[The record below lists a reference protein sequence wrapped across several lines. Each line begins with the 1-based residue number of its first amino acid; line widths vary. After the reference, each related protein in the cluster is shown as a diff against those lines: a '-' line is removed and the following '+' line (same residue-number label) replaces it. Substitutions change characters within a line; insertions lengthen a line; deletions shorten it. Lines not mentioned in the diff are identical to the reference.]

1 MSSSQPAATDSLLS
15 PLEDFV
21 ACAHLMLDPS
31 TPEVRRRA
39 LEPRL
44 LMQLPILH
52 ALGVFQLFELNDPA
66 LRAWLDD
73 EWALLT
79 ARRC

>member
-1 MSSSQPAATDSLLS
+1 MRSLQPVTVDSLPS

-21 ACAHLMLDPS
+21 ACTHLMLDPS
-31 TPEVRRRA
+31 TPEARRRA

-52 ALGVFQLFELNDPA
+52 ALGVFQLFELRDPA

-73 EWALLT
+73 EWTQLT
-79 ARRC
+79 AKGS

>member
-1 MSSSQPAATDSLLS
+1 MRSLQAVVVDSLPS

-21 ACAHLMLDPS
+21 ACTHLMLDPC
-31 TPEVRRRA
+31 TPEVQRRA

-52 ALGVFQLFELNDPA
+52 ALGVFQLFELRDPA

-73 EWALLT
+73 EWAQLT
-79 ARRC
+79 AKGG

>member
-1 MSSSQPAATDSLLS
+1 MSSLQPAAVDSLPS

-21 ACAHLMLDPS
+21 ACAHLMLDPT
-31 TPEVRRRA
+31 TPEAQRRA
-39 LEPRL
+39 LEPRM

-52 ALGVFQLFELNDPA
+52 ALGVFQLFELTDPA

-73 EWALLT
+73 EWSQLMT
-79 ARRC
+79 RGC

>member
-1 MSSSQPAATDSLLS
+1 MSFMQPITVDSLPS

-31 TPEVRRRA
+31 TPEAQRRA

-79 ARRC
+79 AQGG